1 MLRSYWPFAFG
12 RLLYHLTLTESMRPY
27 RGLAIIFGFYALGE
41 FTSFALNLPIPGS
54 VLGMLYLLAAL
65 LGGAVKLEWVED
77 EAELFVRNMSV
88 MFIPPGVGIVTYLAL
103 IRSQAVPIFTA
114 LVLSFLV
121 TLVVTAKTV
130 EFLRRWKE

>member
-1 MLRSYWPFAFG
+1 MG
-12 RLLYHLTLTESMRPY
+12 PY
-27 RGLAIIFGFYALGE
+27 RGLAIIFGFYVLGE

-65 LGGAVKLEWVED
+65 LGGAVKLEWVD
-77 EAELFVRNMSV
+77 GEAELFVRNMSV
-88 MFIPPGVGIVTYLAL
+88 MFIPPGVGIITYLGL
-103 IRSQAVPIFTA
+103 LRSQAVPIFAA

-130 EFLRRWKE
+130 ELLRRWEE